1 LGTTGYV
8 NNIVVEHGYPESF
21 RVPPYIV
28 FARDTGNLTITNI
41 D

>member
-8 NNIVVEHGYPESF
+8 NNIVVEHGYPESS
-21 RVPPYIV
+21 RAPHYVIY
-28 FARDTGNLTITNI
+28 AGDTGNITVTNI